1 MSAPHPSKTMC
12 RRNEAL
18 ERLYLEVARE
28 LWIGVI
34 DKVIDA
40 ASRYRAVD
48 EAERRYAAWV
58 LAFQSGKPPV
68 MRTRVDIAMSNL
80 FSIDYHEPF

>member
-1 MSAPHPSKTMC
+1 MSAPHPSKTIY

-28 LWIGVI
+28 MLIGNN

-40 ASRYRAVD
+40 ANRYRTVE
-48 EAERRYAAWV
+48 EAEWRYADWI